1 MEFKSGDMVLVWKNE
16 KALNGK
22 GENWMKHFDR
32 LLTNKPMKIRH
43 VYDQLKEAAVQF
55 KIKDDSSLDIPFA
68 CIVPAYNK
76 AKGTNKG
83 WSAFK
88 ITWTKVKD
96 SDNLKVKLWCNM
108 SIQRKL
114 KKLVL
119 DEVTDYTAYTGDLK
133 PIVRHLVP
141 TFVRNNFR
149 TEDII
154 VFSKDLVAN
163 RVLEFEVTGFD
174 AIDTL
179 KNRMLRVTQS
189 LETIEGRSDEITI
202 KVIEK

>member
-1 MEFKSGDMVLVWKNE
+1 MVE
-16 KALNGK
+16 G
-22 GENWMKHFDR
+22 
-32 LLTNKPMKIRH
+32 
-43 VYDQLKEAAVQF
+43 
-55 KIKDDSSLDIPFA
+55 
-68 CIVPAYNK
+68 
-76 AKGTNKG
+76 
-83 WSAFK
+83 
-88 ITWTKVKD
+88 TWTKVKD

-119 DEVTDYTAYTGDLK
+119 DEVTDYTSYTGDLK